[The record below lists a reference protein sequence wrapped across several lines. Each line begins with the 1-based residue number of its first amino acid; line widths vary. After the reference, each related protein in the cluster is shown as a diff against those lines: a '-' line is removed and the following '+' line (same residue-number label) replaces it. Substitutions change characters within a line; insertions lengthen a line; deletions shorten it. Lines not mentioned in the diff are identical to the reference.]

1 MVNTA
6 DTTATPPSGPDVT
19 DSAIA
24 TTLLD
29 QEPTIAVAK
38 SSHVETLGDGT
49 FSTTYLIDVENT
61 GNTTLTAI
69 QVEDDLAAVF
79 GVGTFTVISVSSAD
93 LTLDAA
99 YDGHIDTNVLSGTDS
114 LAPGETGAVT
124 LVVLVDPNGEP
135 GPFTNTASVSGGT
148 FDVLASAVGQAQAT
162 FDVAF
167 DLSITIVTPSSVAP
181 DENHGWTLDIV
192 NDGPSV
198 APGPITAT
206 TNLGVGLTYVS
217 ATGAGWSCT
226 HASGTVTCVHA
237 ADMVAGAE
245 STIALVTGVQAA
257 LGSTIAIDA
266 VVGSAEPAS
275 ESNTANSD
283 DTASATVDSL
293 PVTGIDAT
301 ALVFIAVA
309 QLLLGAVLLAL
320 SSGRRGRR
328 SGTVAA

>member
-1 MVNTA
+1 MYTLGVQNTGNVTLSDYSVVDPA
-6 DTTATPPSGPDVT
+6 LGLLVCDAAPISPGATAICSGTYTITQPTLMQATWSTPQIRRPHPPSGPDVT

-148 FDVLASAVGQAQAT
+148 FDVLASAVWA
-162 FDVAF
+162 
-167 DLSITIVTPSSVAP
+167 
-181 DENHGWTLDIV
+181 
-192 NDGPSV
+192 
-198 APGPITAT
+198 
-206 TNLGVGLTYVS
+206 
-217 ATGAGWSCT
+217 GAGY
-226 HASGTVTCVHA
+226 V
-237 ADMVAGAE
+237 
-245 STIALVTGVQAA
+245 
-257 LGSTIAIDA
+257 
-266 VVGSAEPAS
+266 
-275 ESNTANSD
+275 
-283 DTASATVDSL
+283 
-293 PVTGIDAT
+293 
-301 ALVFIAVA
+301 
-309 QLLLGAVLLAL
+309 
-320 SSGRRGRR
+320 
-328 SGTVAA
+328 